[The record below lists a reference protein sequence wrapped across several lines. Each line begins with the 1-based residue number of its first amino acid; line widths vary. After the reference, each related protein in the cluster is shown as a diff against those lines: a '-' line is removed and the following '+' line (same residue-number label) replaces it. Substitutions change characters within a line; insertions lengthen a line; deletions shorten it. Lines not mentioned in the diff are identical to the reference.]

1 MIVICLLFVLMAWFR
16 MNREKE
22 KERAKAKD
30 AETRDKPAHPVA
42 AVTTL
47 SAAYV
52 VFAAWTFVAWYR
64 FHRPL
69 ARYRWGGDGWLG
81 VKTYAGGADKF
92 GHAWATMA
100 LARLGTYILT
110 SVGGFR
116 RGRASMVSA
125 GLSEAL
131 FTGVEVNDGFMY
143 EFSFS
148 DLTGD
153 SIGMVLALALDNSP
167 RLREL
172 FAYRVQYFPS
182 RMYARKI
189 AGTSP
194 CPHSSC
200 SRWNIAEDYSGQ
212 TYLAALHLG
221 GIHAVRNKIGTASR
235 FVDLAAGFQSRHYR
249 PTPDVDI
256 AKPIRQ
262 DVFLGL
268 SFNAQGFFDWLL
280 ENRPS
285 VAAQRARTITHGL
298 FEVFNLPFAS
308 LPLLGTSRSG
318 PVRAVKPP
326 PPASALPPGSP

>member
-1 MIVICLLFVLMAWFR
+1 MLVLCVLFVLMAWWR
-16 MNREKE
+16 TDREKQ
-22 KERAKAKD
+22 KRAA
-30 AETRDKPAHPVA
+30 KPAATSEVQIDRKHPTA
-42 AVTTL
+42 AVATL

-52 VFAAWTFVAWYR
+52 VFAAWSFVAWYR
-64 FHRPL
+64 YHRPL
-69 ARYRWGGDGWLG
+69 SKYRWGGDGWLG

-100 LARLGTYILT
+100 LARLGTHILT

-116 RGRASMVSA
+116 RGRASLVSA

-153 SIGMVLALALDNSP
+153 SIGMVLALLLDNSP
-167 RLREL
+167 RLQEL

-194 CPHSSC
+194 CPRTSC

-221 GIHAVRNKIGTASR
+221 GIHAVRNYVGNASR
-235 FVDLAAGFQSRHYR
+235 FVDVAVGFDSRHYR
-249 PTPDVDI
+249 PTPDLDV

-262 DVFLGL
+262 EVFMGL
-268 SFNAQGFFDWLL
+268 ALNAQGFFDWLL

-285 VAAQRARTITHGL
+285 VAAQRTRKITHGL

-308 LPLLGTSRSG
+308 LPLLRTGRSG
-318 PVRAVKPP
+318 PVRALKAPSQPTPP
-326 PPASALPPGSP
+326 